1 MLMLVLVPPVLLTTL
16 MTDGG
21 QALATLAKRTK
32 KTSSAGFA
40 IIVYVDLYSY
50 S

>member
-16 MTDGG
+16 MTGG

-32 KTSSAGFA
+32 KTSNAGFA